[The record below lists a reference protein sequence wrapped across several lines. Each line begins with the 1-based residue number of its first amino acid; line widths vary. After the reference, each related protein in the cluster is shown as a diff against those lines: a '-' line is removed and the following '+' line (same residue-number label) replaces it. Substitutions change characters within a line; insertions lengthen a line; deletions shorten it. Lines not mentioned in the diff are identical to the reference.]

1 MRIQRIPP
9 HPQPTSYQDVN
20 LDLIKNTVDRYK
32 EKKGAL
38 IALLQEVQ
46 SVYTYLPKA
55 ALELIQTELNY
66 TISELY
72 AVATFYAQFKLAPAG
87 KHSVK
92 VCKGTACHVQNADEV
107 MREISAFLNVK
118 DGETTPDG
126 KFTLESVSCL
136 GCCSLAPAMMIGE
149 ETFGKLTG
157 ASAVNTVKNF
167 ESHE

>member
-1 MRIQRIPP
+1 MRIQRVAPP
-9 HPQPTSYQDVN
+9 TQTTTCQEI
-20 LDLIKNTVDRYK
+20 DLSLIQETVTRYK
-32 EKKGAL
+32 SKKGAL

-55 ALELIQTELNY
+55 ALELIQKELNY
-66 TISELY
+66 PVSELY

-107 MREISAFLNVK
+107 MKEISAFLNVK
-118 DGETTPDG
+118 DGETTSDG

-149 ETFGKLTG
+149 ETFGKLNG
-157 ASAVNTVKNF
+157 ALAINCVKNY

>member
-1 MRIQRIPP
+1 MRIQRIAPP
-9 HPQPTSYQDVN
+9 VQTATHQEVDLN
-20 LDLIKNTVDRYK
+20 LIKEIVAKYK

-46 SVYTYLPKA
+46 SVYTYLPKSA
-55 ALELIQTELNY
+55 MEYLEATLHY
-66 TISELY
+66 PVSELY

-92 VCKGTACHVQNADEV
+92 VCKGTACHVQNANEV
-107 MREISAFLNVK
+107 MSEISAFLGVK

-136 GCCSLAPAMMIGE
+136 GCCSLAPAIMIGE
-149 ETFGKLTG
+149 DTYGKLNG
-157 ASAVNTVKNF
+157 NLAVQVVKKI
-167 ESHE
+167 E